1 MLSYMAC
8 AILEPLFAIF
18 KVFKIEGEEN
28 IPRKGPVIIVLN
40 HKDIFDPW
48 KVSPLLHLNLSIYWF
63 SKKELYS
70 ARDIRNEYADKIK
83 IPGVAWIVAFFIK
96 FIVTYSLTIPVDREN
111 SGSRINRLAIKKAG
125 EVLSKGKAIG
135 IFGEGGLGREGEVRP
150 IFVGLAKKYRAPIL
164 PVKIEK
170 GRLVFG
176 QLVFVND
183 KDDNLET
190 AKKILDSIYN
200 L

>member
-1 MLSYMAC
+1 MLSYLAC
-8 AILEPLFAIF
+8 AILKPLFAIF
-18 KVFKIEGEEN
+18 KIFQIEGGGN
-28 IPRKGPVIIVLN
+28 IPRKGPLIIVLN

-48 KVSPLLHLNLSIYWF
+48 KISPLLRLNLPIYWF

-70 ARDIRNEYADKIK
+70 ARDIHDEYADKIK
-83 IPGVAWIVAFFIK
+83 IPGVAWVLAFFIK
-96 FIVTYSLTIPVDREN
+96 FIVTYSLTIPVDRESN
-111 SGSRINRLAIKKAG
+111 GSRINRLAIKKAG
-125 EVLSKGKAIG
+125 EVLDKGKAVG

-150 IFVGLAKKYRAPIL
+150 IFVGLAKKYQVPIL

-183 KDDNLET
+183 DEDNMET
-190 AKKILDSIYN
+190 ARKILDNIYN